1 MNAEANAKVK
11 PIHDHPF
18 GEIPVDAKLLP
29 NFSRCGCNESRKLF
43 NTNFTCLDSS
53 Q

>member
-1 MNAEANAKVK
+1 MADANANTN

-29 NFSRCGCNESRKLF
+29 IFSRCGCNESRKLF
-43 NTNFTCLDSS
+43 NNKITYSDSLL
-53 Q
+53 

>member
-1 MNAEANAKVK
+1 MNADANANAKL
-11 PIHDHPF
+11 IHDHPF

-29 NFSRCGCNESRKLF
+29 IFSRCGCSESRKLF
-43 NTNFTCLDSS
+43 NNNITCLDSL

>member
-1 MNAEANAKVK
+1 MADANANTN

-29 NFSRCGCNESRKLF
+29 IFSRWGCRESRKLF
-43 NTNFTCLDSS
+43 NTNFTYSDSL

>member
-43 NTNFTCLDSS
+43 NTNFTCLDSL

>member
-1 MNAEANAKVK
+1 MNAEANANVK
-11 PIHDHPF
+11 PIHVHPF

-29 NFSRCGCNESRKLF
+29 NFSRYGCNESRKLF
-43 NTNFTCLDSS
+43 NTNFTCLDSL